1 MLCPRWVYT
10 RTQPIA
16 IRDVL
21 HYLVSALDIPASADR
36 IIEIG
41 GADVLTYADMMRLYA
56 EARQLR
62 RYFIRIPV
70 LSPQLSSHWVHWMTP
85 IPAMIARPLIEGLR
99 NELIVQDNVAKEIF
113 PAIKPLDFATAV
125 QLALGR
131 IKEGRIETIWSDAVA
146 SSQGDLPPVYLVQE
160 QGMLIE
166 RRQLEVQAP
175 PAAVFRTFAGIGGKR
190 GWPVFHWLWE
200 VRGLLDRLVGGV
212 GMRRGRRHP
221 DQLRVGDALDFWR
234 VEAVEPN
241 HLLVLRA
248 EMKLP
253 GSGWLKFEAIPI
265 TDGRAT
271 RLVQTAYFASKGL
284 WGLLYWYGVYPL
296 HQVVFSKMIHAIA
309 AQAEGAA
316 PQ

>member
-1 MLCPRWVYT
+1 M
-10 RTQPIA
+10 
-16 IRDVL
+16 
-21 HYLVSALDIPASADR
+21 
-36 IIEIG
+36 
-41 GADVLTYADMMRLYA
+41 
-56 EARQLR
+56 
-62 RYFIRIPV
+62 
-70 LSPQLSSHWVHWMTP
+70 
-85 IPAMIARPLIEGLR
+85 
-99 NELIVQDNVAKEIF
+99 
-113 PAIKPLDFATAV
+113 

-131 IKEGRIETIWSDAVA
+131 IEEGRIETIWSDAVA
-146 SSQGDLPPVYLVQE
+146 SSLGDLPPVYLVQE

-175 PAAVFRTFAGIGGKR
+175 PEVVFRTFAGIGGKR
-190 GWPVFHWLWE
+190 GWPAFNWLWGF
-200 VRGLLDRLVGGV
+200 RGLLDRLVGGV

-221 DQLRVGDALDFWR
+221 DHLRVGDALDFWR

-253 GSGWLKFEAIPI
+253 GSGWLKFEASP
-265 TDGRAT
+265 TADGRAT

>member
-1 MLCPRWVYT
+1 
-10 RTQPIA
+10 
-16 IRDVL
+16 
-21 HYLVSALDIPASADR
+21 
-36 IIEIG
+36 
-41 GADVLTYADMMRLYA
+41 
-56 EARQLR
+56 
-62 RYFIRIPV
+62 
-70 LSPQLSSHWVHWMTP
+70 
-85 IPAMIARPLIEGLR
+85 
-99 NELIVQDNVAKEIF
+99 
-113 PAIKPLDFATAV
+113 
-125 QLALGR
+125 
-131 IKEGRIETIWSDAVA
+131 
-146 SSQGDLPPVYLVQE
+146 
-160 QGMLIE
+160 
-166 RRQLEVQAP
+166 
-175 PAAVFRTFAGIGGKR
+175 
-190 GWPVFHWLWE
+190 
-200 VRGLLDRLVGGV
+200 
-212 GMRRGRRHP
+212 MRRGRRHP